1 MIPGKKDSREQN
13 RGHGN
18 IFTPHAGSMVIHVHR
33 ESGLAHRTMMLHPW
47 QVQALRLLTSRWFL
61 AALGIALLSWGY
73 FALQAARVPF
83 LTQRLVHMEEDARR
97 LDTLQ
102 ARLTQLQA
110 RYEQVQRML
119 SAPSAGARRQV
130 KSDSANSPGAPRP
143 D

>member
-1 MIPGKKDSREQN
+1 MSKMSWQERL

-33 ESGLAHRTMMLHPW
+33 ETGLAHRTMTLHPW
-47 QVQALRLLTSRWFL
+47 QVQALRLLTSKWFL
-61 AALGIALLSWGY
+61 IALFVALTSWGY
-73 FALQAARVPF
+73 FAFQTARVPF
-83 LTQRLVHMEEDARR
+83 LQQRLAHMEQDARR

-102 ARLTQLQA
+102 ARLGQLQA

-119 SAPSAGARRQV
+119 STTSADVRKVARAA
-130 KSDSANSPGAPRP
+130 KADTGTAKP

>member
-1 MIPGKKDSREQN
+1 MTDGRKSWQERL

-33 ESGLAHRTMMLHPW
+33 ESGLAHRTMTLHPW
-47 QVQALRLLTSRWFL
+47 QVQALRLVTSKWFF
-61 AALGIALLSWGY
+61 IALVVALVSWTY
-73 FALQAARVPF
+73 FALQTARVPF
-83 LTQRLVHMEEDARR
+83 LKQRLAHMEEDARR

-102 ARLTQLQA
+102 VRLTQLQA

-119 SAPSAGARRQV
+119 STPTS
-130 KSDSANSPGAPRP
+130 GAPATVRAARVDSTAVKP

>member
-1 MIPGKKDSREQN
+1 MKEGKKSWQERL

-33 ESGLAHRTMMLHPW
+33 ESGLAHRTMTLYPW
-47 QVQALRLLTSRWFL
+47 QVQALRLITSKWFFIAL
-61 AALGIALLSWGY
+61 AVALLSWAY
-73 FALQAARVPF
+73 FAMQTARVPF
-83 LTQRLVHMEEDARR
+83 LEQRLAHMEEDARR

-102 ARLTQLQA
+102 VRLTQLQA

-119 SAPSAGARRQV
+119 STPPSGARAAV
-130 KSDSANSPGAPRP
+130 KSKRVDSTTVKP